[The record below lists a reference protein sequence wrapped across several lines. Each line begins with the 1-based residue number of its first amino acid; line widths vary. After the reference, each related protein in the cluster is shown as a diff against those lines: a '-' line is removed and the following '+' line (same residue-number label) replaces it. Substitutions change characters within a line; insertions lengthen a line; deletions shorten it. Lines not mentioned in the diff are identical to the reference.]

1 MNSSEDM
8 FKLFYKYGIRLGGVG
23 GSLHFQIFSK
33 RLDLSLDINDH
44 EFSKALTCDLL
55 PVQMQHIERGQE
67 NTSKGSL

>member
-1 MNSSEDM
+1 M
-8 FKLFYKYGIRLGGVG
+8 GAGVG

-33 RLDLSLDINDH
+33 QLDLSLDINDH
-44 EFSKALTCDLL
+44 EFSKALTYDLL